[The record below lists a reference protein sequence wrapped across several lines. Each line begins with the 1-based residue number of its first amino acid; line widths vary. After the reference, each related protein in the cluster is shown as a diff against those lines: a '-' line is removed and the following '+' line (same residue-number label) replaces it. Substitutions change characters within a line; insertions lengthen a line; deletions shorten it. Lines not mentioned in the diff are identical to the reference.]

1 MLSSQHDKGVLLPQE
16 KAFKIKKGLNMNDT
30 QEFQRTTI
38 AEVTQDTQTNPS
50 QTESTQENTPTD
62 STPTNDITST
72 GSTDTT
78 DSTPQENTESKAD
91 STPTESTQTTQRESI
106 TEQLENA
113 MQEVD
118 KQIAQEVKDKK
129 ADLANPI
136 NPPQSITQAD
146 KDRLEKV
153 YTDMQNALTQNANF
167 IIKTD
172 LSLRGITELI
182 AIMRILN
189 DFYLYHVELLKDN
202 KNSID
207 SAVIDIEAMNKRFSE
222 MVRLANSYIMQALKE
237 MDNANATSLALRNE
251 IEALHDAC
259 QLDLADTKNTMQ
271 KVTQTYEKLQL
282 IEHNI
287 GNLEQ
292 AIEEFERLTENN
304 ESLLNDMRD
313 FLNTELNNAIAALM
327 LKKEEY
333 ERDLQDNYTGLQEA
347 FNRLLAQLQ
356 TQGQDFIVESNQI
369 KTDTINEINSVANNR
384 LQEVKALDTEV
395 NARLTALRDESLQAL
410 DTKKT
415 EGLLELET
423 KANELATECNT
434 KKELY
439 LQAITDLSEK
449 SLESITAKGDEK
461 KAELE
466 THTQNFIQEAEN
478 KKQEIT
484 NTLDSKKAELEQAK
498 ENGLN
503 EIRQEASTHET
514 QLQDK
519 LQESL
524 ESIKQK
530 GDEKIQEI
538 ENNTT
543 QANTN
548 LDSKLQEIEQKTQQ
562 VENNVNT
569 MIQEHNT
576 HLNSFATQ
584 SQEALNAIKTEGMQE
599 IRTEAQR
606 LLEQIKNNTTTLD
619 QNVRQEYETWLLN
632 LQNKGQEAQ
641 TLIQEGINTTIPN
654 ALQNSQTELETKK
667 EEHLQSIDSQKESSL
682 ESINELTEQTISQ
695 LKSTFSF
702 LMSDLTHENFT
713 QTTTWTKPQNVKRV
727 FVNVLG
733 GTGANN
739 ATTRG
744 TPSSF
749 GSHVTAQ
756 GGVGNAG
763 GNGQFG
769 EMKFSIVD
777 IPDSETDI
785 SVSIGAGGSVD
796 IFY

>member
-1 MLSSQHDKGVLLPQE
+1 
-16 KAFKIKKGLNMNDT
+16 MNAT

-50 QTESTQENTPTD
+50 QTESIQENTPTDSTPTNDVTSTGSTDATD

-78 DSTPQENTESKAD
+78 DSTP
-91 STPTESTQTTQRESI
+91 TESTQTTQRESI
-106 TEQLENA
+106 TEQLHNA

-118 KQIAQEVKDKK
+118 KEIAQEVKDKK

-136 NPPQSITQAD
+136 NPPQSISQAD

-466 THTQNFIQEAEN
+466 THTQNFKQEAEN

-524 ESIKQK
+524 ESITAK

-548 LDSKLQEIEQKTQQ
+548 LDSKLQEIETKTQQ

-619 QNVRQEYETWLLN
+619 SNVRQEYETWLLN

-641 TLIQEGINTTIPN
+641 NLIQEGINTTIPN

-667 EEHLQSIDSQKESSL
+667 EEHIQSIDSQKESSL

-756 GGVGNAG
+756 GGVGNVG

-777 IPDSETDI
+777 IPESETSI
-785 SVSIGAGGSVD
+785 NVSIGAGGSVD

>member
-1 MLSSQHDKGVLLPQE
+1 MT
-16 KAFKIKKGLNMNDT
+16 DT

-38 AEVTQDTQTNPS
+38 AEVTDTTSQTTDTADTQ
-50 QTESTQENTPTD
+50 
-62 STPTNDITST
+62 
-72 GSTDTT
+72 DTT
-78 DSTPQENTESKAD
+78 DSVVQQTQDTTQTQTTDSVAQALEPQDTTQTQTQTTP
-91 STPTESTQTTQRESI
+91 QTTQRESI
-106 TEQLENA
+106 TEQLNNA

-118 KQIAQEVKDKK
+118 KEIQKEIEAKK
-129 ADLANPI
+129 NALTNPI
-136 NPPQSITQAD
+136 NPPQSIAQAD
-146 KDRLEKV
+146 KDRLNQV

-259 QLDLADTKNTMQ
+259 QLDLAETKNTMQ
-271 KVTQTYEKLQL
+271 KVTETYEKLQL

-292 AIEEFERLTENN
+292 AIEEFERLTANN

-347 FNRLLAQLQ
+347 FNKLLNQLQ

-384 LQEVKALDTEV
+384 LQEVKALDIEV

-439 LQAITDLSEK
+439 LQAITDLSTK
-449 SLESITAKGDEK
+449 SLESITNLADTK

-498 ENGLN
+498 EDGLN

-524 ESIKQK
+524 ESIVQK

-569 MIQEHNT
+569 MIQEHNA
-576 HLNSFATQ
+576 HLQSFETK

-606 LLEQIKNNTTTLD
+606 LLEQIKNNTSALD
-619 QNVRQEYETWLLN
+619 SNVRQEYETWLQN

-641 TLIQEGINTTIPN
+641 TLIQEGINTTIPT

-667 EEHLQSIDSQKESSL
+667 DEHLQSIDSQKESSL
-682 ESINELTEQTISQ
+682 ESINELTEQTINQ
-695 LKSTFSF
+695 LKTTFSF

-713 QTTTWTKPQNVKRV
+713 SSQTWTKPQNVKRV

-733 GTGANN
+733 GTGATN

-749 GSHVTAQ
+749 GSFVTAN

-777 IPDSETDI
+777 IPESESSV

>member
-1 MLSSQHDKGVLLPQE
+1 
-16 KAFKIKKGLNMNDT
+16 MNDT

-50 QTESTQENTPTD
+50 QTESIQENTPTD

-78 DSTPQENTESKAD
+78 DSTP
-91 STPTESTQTTQRESI
+91 TESTQTTQRESI
-106 TEQLENA
+106 TEQLHNA

-118 KQIAQEVKDKK
+118 KEIAQEVKDKK

-202 KNSID
+202 KNSIEI
-207 SAVIDIEAMNKRFSE
+207 AVIDIEAMNKRFSE

-271 KVTQTYEKLQL
+271 KVKETYEKLQL

-356 TQGQDFIVESNQI
+356 TQAQDFIVESSQI

-514 QLQDK
+514 QLQTK
-519 LQESL
+519 LEESL

-530 GDEKIQEI
+530 GEEKIQEI

-548 LDSKLQEIEQKTQQ
+548 LDSKLQEIETKTQQ

-584 SQEALNAIKTEGMQE
+584 SQEALNAIKTEGVQE

-619 QNVRQEYETWLLN
+619 SNVRQEYETWLLN

-641 TLIQEGINTTIPN
+641 NLIQEGINTTIPN
-654 ALQNSQTELETKK
+654 ALQDSQTELETKK

-713 QTTTWTKPQNVKRV
+713 QTTIWTKPQNVKRV

-777 IPDSETDI
+777 IPESETSI
-785 SVSIGAGGSVD
+785 NVSIGAGGSVD

>member
-1 MLSSQHDKGVLLPQE
+1 MKS
-16 KAFKIKKGLNMNDT
+16 FKIKKGLNMND
-30 QEFQRTTI
+30 FQRTTI
-38 AEVTQDTQTNPS
+38 AEVTQDTQTNTDSS
-50 QTESTQENTPTD
+50 QTEVTQENTPTD
-62 STPTNDITST
+62 STPTNDMAQNTQVDSSPDESQKI
-72 GSTDTT
+72 GEANAL
-78 DSTPQENTESKAD
+78 DSTTQDTQ
-91 STPTESTQTTQRESI
+91 TESTQAQSI
-106 TEQLENA
+106 TEQLHNA
-113 MQEVD
+113 MQKVD
-118 KQIAQEVKDKK
+118 KEIAQEVKDKK
-129 ADLANPI
+129 ADLSNPI
-136 NPPQSITQAD
+136 NPPQSITQTD

-202 KNSID
+202 KNSIEI
-207 SAVIDIEAMNKRFSE
+207 AVIDIEAMNKRFSE

-347 FNRLLAQLQ
+347 FNKLLAQLQ
-356 TQGQDFIVESNQI
+356 TQAQDFIVESNQI

-395 NARLTALRDESLQAL
+395 NARLSALRDESLQAL

-449 SLESITAKGDEK
+449 SLESITNLADSK
-461 KAELE
+461 KQELE

-569 MIQEHNT
+569 MIQEHNA

-606 LLEQIKNNTTTLD
+606 LLEQIKNNTTALD
-619 QNVRQEYETWLLN
+619 QNVTQEYETWLQK
-632 LQNKGQEAQ
+632 LQAKGQEAQ
-641 TLIQEGINTTIPN
+641 DLIQEGINTTIPN
-654 ALQNSQTELETKK
+654 ALQNSQTELANKK
-667 EEHLQSIDSQKESSL
+667 DEHIQSLDTQKESSL

-695 LKSTFSF
+695 LKTTFSF
-702 LMSDLTHENFT
+702 LMNDLTHANFT
-713 QTTTWTKPQNVKRV
+713 QNTTWTKPQNVKRV

-777 IPDSETDI
+777 IPEGETDI
-785 SVSIGAGGSVD
+785 NVSIGAGGSVD

>member
-1 MLSSQHDKGVLLPQE
+1 M

-78 DSTPQENTESKAD
+78 DSTP
-91 STPTESTQTTQRESI
+91 TESTQTTQRESI
-106 TEQLENA
+106 TEQLHNA

-118 KQIAQEVKDKK
+118 KEIAQEVKDKK

-136 NPPQSITQAD
+136 NPPQSISQAD

-202 KNSID
+202 KNSIEI
-207 SAVIDIEAMNKRFSE
+207 AVIDIEAMNKRFSE

-237 MDNANATSLALRNE
+237 IDNANATSLALRNE

-347 FNRLLAQLQ
+347 FNKLLAQLQ
-356 TQGQDFIVESNQI
+356 TQAQDFIVESSQI

-619 QNVRQEYETWLLN
+619 SNVRQEYETWLLN

-641 TLIQEGINTTIPN
+641 TLILEGINTTIPN
-654 ALQNSQTELETKK
+654 ALQDSQTELETKK

-777 IPDSETDI
+777 IPESETDI
-785 SVSIGAGGSVD
+785 NVSIGAGGSAD

>member
-1 MLSSQHDKGVLLPQE
+1 
-16 KAFKIKKGLNMNDT
+16 MNDT

-78 DSTPQENTESKAD
+78 DSTP
-91 STPTESTQTTQRESI
+91 TESTQTTQRESI
-106 TEQLENA
+106 TEQLHNA

-118 KQIAQEVKDKK
+118 KEIAQEVKDKK

-136 NPPQSITQAD
+136 NPPQSISQAD

-202 KNSID
+202 KNSIEI
-207 SAVIDIEAMNKRFSE
+207 AVIDIEAMNKRFSE

-237 MDNANATSLALRNE
+237 IDNANATSLALRNE

-347 FNRLLAQLQ
+347 FNKLLAQLQ
-356 TQGQDFIVESNQI
+356 TQAQDFIVESSQI

-524 ESIKQK
+524 ESIIQK
-530 GDEKIQEI
+530 GEEKIQEI

-548 LDSKLQEIEQKTQQ
+548 LDSKLQEIETKTQQ

-619 QNVRQEYETWLLN
+619 SNVRQEYETWLLN

-641 TLIQEGINTTIPN
+641 NLIQEGINTTIPN
-654 ALQNSQTELETKK
+654 ALQVSQTELETKK
-667 EEHLQSIDSQKESSL
+667 EEHIQSIDSQKESSL
-682 ESINELTEQTISQ
+682 ESINELTEQTINQ

-702 LMSDLTHENFT
+702 LMSDLTHQNFT
-713 QTTTWTKPQNVKRV
+713 QTTTWAKPQNVKRV

-739 ATTRG
+739 STTRG

-749 GSHVTAQ
+749 GSFVTAQ

-777 IPDSETDI
+777 IPESETSI
-785 SVSIGAGGSVD
+785 NVSIGAGGSVD

>member
-1 MLSSQHDKGVLLPQE
+1 
-16 KAFKIKKGLNMNDT
+16 MNDT

-50 QTESTQENTPTD
+50 QTESIQENTPTD

-78 DSTPQENTESKAD
+78 DSTP
-91 STPTESTQTTQRESI
+91 TESTQTTQRESI
-106 TEQLENA
+106 TEQLHNA

-118 KQIAQEVKDKK
+118 KEIAQEVKDKK

-202 KNSID
+202 KNSIEI
-207 SAVIDIEAMNKRFSE
+207 AVIDIEAMNKRFSE

-356 TQGQDFIVESNQI
+356 TQAQDFIVESSQI

-514 QLQDK
+514 QLQTK
-519 LQESL
+519 LEESL

-530 GDEKIQEI
+530 GEEKIQEI

-548 LDSKLQEIEQKTQQ
+548 LDSKLQEIETKTQQ

-619 QNVRQEYETWLLN
+619 SNVRQEYETWLLN

-641 TLIQEGINTTIPN
+641 NLIQEGINTTIPN
-654 ALQNSQTELETKK
+654 ALQDSQTELETKK

-713 QTTTWTKPQNVKRV
+713 QTTIWTKPQNVKRV

-744 TPSSF
+744 VPSSF

-777 IPDSETDI
+777 IPESETSI
-785 SVSIGAGGSVD
+785 NVSIGAGGSVD

>member
-1 MLSSQHDKGVLLPQE
+1 
-16 KAFKIKKGLNMNDT
+16 MNDT

-38 AEVTQDTQTNPS
+38 AEVTDTTSQTTDTADTQDVTDSVS
-50 QTESTQENTPTD
+50 QTNTAQNTTQSTD
-62 STPTNDITST
+62 SVTP
-72 GSTDTT
+72 
-78 DSTPQENTESKAD
+78 PQEAKAQT
-91 STPTESTQTTQRESI
+91 TPQTTQRESI
-106 TEQLENA
+106 TEQLNNA

-118 KQIAQEVKDKK
+118 KEIQKEIEAKK
-129 ADLANPI
+129 NALANPI

-146 KDRLEKV
+146 KDRLNQV

-202 KNSID
+202 KNSIEI
-207 SAVIDIEAMNKRFSE
+207 AVIDIEAMNKRFSE

-259 QLDLADTKNTMQ
+259 QLDLAETKNTMQ
-271 KVTQTYEKLQL
+271 KVTETYEKLQL

-292 AIEEFERLTENN
+292 AIEEFERLTANN

-347 FNRLLAQLQ
+347 FNKLLNQLQ

-384 LQEVKALDTEV
+384 LQEVKALDIEV

-439 LQAITDLSEK
+439 LQAITDLSTK
-449 SLESITAKGDEK
+449 SLESITNLADSK

-498 ENGLN
+498 ELGLE

-524 ESIKQK
+524 ESIVQK

-548 LDSKLQEIEQKTQQ
+548 LDSKLQEIETKTQQ
-562 VENNVNT
+562 VESNVNT
-569 MIQEHNT
+569 MIQEHNA
-576 HLNSFATQ
+576 HLQSFETK

-606 LLEQIKNNTTTLD
+606 LLEQIKNNTTQLD
-619 QNVRQEYETWLLN
+619 SNVRQEYETWLLN

-641 TLIQEGINTTIPN
+641 DLIQEGINTTIPT

-667 EEHLQSIDSQKESSL
+667 DEHLQSIDSQKESSL
-682 ESINELTEQTISQ
+682 ESINELTEQTINQ
-695 LKSTFSF
+695 LKTTFSF
-702 LMSDLTHENFT
+702 LMTDLTHENFT
-713 QTTTWTKPQNVKRV
+713 SSQTWNKPQNVKRV

-749 GSHVTAQ
+749 GSFVTAL

-769 EMKFSIVD
+769 EMKFSIID
-777 IPDSETDI
+777 IPEADSSV

>member
-1 MLSSQHDKGVLLPQE
+1 M

-50 QTESTQENTPTD
+50 QTESIQENTPTD
-62 STPTNDITST
+62 STPTNDVTST

-78 DSTPQENTESKAD
+78 D

-106 TEQLENA
+106 TEQLHNA

-118 KQIAQEVKDKK
+118 KEIAQEVRDKK

-153 YTDMQNALTQNANF
+153 YTAMQDALTQNANF

-202 KNSID
+202 KESID

-356 TQGQDFIVESNQI
+356 TQAQDFIVESSQI

-524 ESIKQK
+524 ESIIQK
-530 GDEKIQEI
+530 GEEKIQEI

-548 LDSKLQEIEQKTQQ
+548 LDSKLQEIETKTQQ

-654 ALQNSQTELETKK
+654 ALQDSQTELETKK

-682 ESINELTEQTISQ
+682 ESINEFTEQTISQ

-702 LMSDLTHENFT
+702 LMSDLTHQNFT
-713 QTTTWTKPQNVKRV
+713 QTTTWNKPQNVKRV

-777 IPDSETDI
+777 IPDSEIDI
-785 SVSIGAGGSVD
+785 NVSIGAGGSVD

>member
-1 MLSSQHDKGVLLPQE
+1 
-16 KAFKIKKGLNMNDT
+16 
-30 QEFQRTTI
+30 
-38 AEVTQDTQTNPS
+38 
-50 QTESTQENTPTD
+50 
-62 STPTNDITST
+62 
-72 GSTDTT
+72 
-78 DSTPQENTESKAD
+78 
-91 STPTESTQTTQRESI
+91 
-106 TEQLENA
+106 
-113 MQEVD
+113 
-118 KQIAQEVKDKK
+118 
-129 ADLANPI
+129 
-136 NPPQSITQAD
+136 
-146 KDRLEKV
+146 
-153 YTDMQNALTQNANF
+153 
-167 IIKTD
+167 
-172 LSLRGITELI
+172 
-182 AIMRILN
+182 
-189 DFYLYHVELLKDN
+189 
-202 KNSID
+202 
-207 SAVIDIEAMNKRFSE
+207 
-222 MVRLANSYIMQALKE
+222 
-237 MDNANATSLALRNE
+237 
-251 IEALHDAC
+251 
-259 QLDLADTKNTMQ
+259 MQ

-347 FNRLLAQLQ
+347 FNRLLTQLQ
-356 TQGQDFIVESNQI
+356 TQAQDFIVESNQI

-384 LQEVKALDTEV
+384 LQEVKALDIEV

-606 LLEQIKNNTTTLD
+606 LLEQIKNNTTALD
-619 QNVRQEYETWLLN
+619 SNVRQEYDTWLLN

-654 ALQNSQTELETKK
+654 ALQDSQTELETKK

-777 IPDSETDI
+777 IAESETNI
-785 SVSIGAGGSVD
+785 NVSIGAGGSVD

>member
-1 MLSSQHDKGVLLPQE
+1 
-16 KAFKIKKGLNMNDT
+16 MNDT

-38 AEVTQDTQTNPS
+38 AEVTQ
-50 QTESTQENTPTD
+50 ENTPTD
-62 STPTNDITST
+62 STPTNDVTST

-78 DSTPQENTESKAD
+78 TQANKGADTTDSTLQANTESKA
-91 STPTESTQTTQRESI
+91 ESTQTTQRESI
-106 TEQLENA
+106 TEQLHNA

-118 KQIAQEVKDKK
+118 KEIAQEVKDKK

-136 NPPQSITQAD
+136 SPPQSISQAD

-202 KNSID
+202 KESIEV
-207 SAVIDIEAMNKRFSE
+207 AVIDIEAMNKRFSE

-347 FNRLLAQLQ
+347 FNKLLAKLQ
-356 TQGQDFIVESNQI
+356 TQAQDFIVESSQI

-514 QLQDK
+514 QLQTK
-519 LQESL
+519 LEESL
-524 ESIKQK
+524 ESIIQK
-530 GDEKIQEI
+530 GEEKIQEI

-548 LDSKLQEIEQKTQQ
+548 LDSKLQEIETKTQQ

-569 MIQEHNT
+569 MIQEHNA

-619 QNVRQEYETWLLN
+619 SNVRQEYETWLLN

-682 ESINELTEQTISQ
+682 ESINELTEQTINQ

-739 ATTRG
+739 STTRG

-777 IPDSETDI
+777 IPESETSI
-785 SVSIGAGGSVD
+785 NVSIGAGGSVD

>member
-1 MLSSQHDKGVLLPQE
+1 
-16 KAFKIKKGLNMNDT
+16 MNNT

-38 AEVTQDTQTNPS
+38 AEVTDTTSQTTDTADTQDVTDSVS
-50 QTESTQENTPTD
+50 QTNTAQNTTQSTD
-62 STPTNDITST
+62 SVTP
-72 GSTDTT
+72 
-78 DSTPQENTESKAD
+78 PQEAKAQT
-91 STPTESTQTTQRESI
+91 TPQTTQRESI
-106 TEQLENA
+106 TEQLNNA

-118 KQIAQEVKDKK
+118 KEIQKEIEAKK
-129 ADLANPI
+129 NALANPI

-146 KDRLEKV
+146 KDRLNQV

-202 KNSID
+202 KNSIEI
-207 SAVIDIEAMNKRFSE
+207 AVIDIEAMNKRFSE

-259 QLDLADTKNTMQ
+259 QLDLAETKNTMQ
-271 KVTQTYEKLQL
+271 KVTETYEKLQL

-292 AIEEFERLTENN
+292 AIEEFERLTANN

-347 FNRLLAQLQ
+347 FNKLLNQLQ

-384 LQEVKALDTEV
+384 LQEVKALDIEV

-439 LQAITDLSEK
+439 LQAITDLSTK
-449 SLESITAKGDEK
+449 SLESITNLADSK

-498 ENGLN
+498 ELGLE

-524 ESIKQK
+524 ESIVQK

-548 LDSKLQEIEQKTQQ
+548 LDSKLQEIETKTQQ
-562 VENNVNT
+562 VESNVNT
-569 MIQEHNT
+569 MIQEHNA
-576 HLNSFATQ
+576 HLQSFETK

-606 LLEQIKNNTTTLD
+606 LLEQIKNNTTQLD
-619 QNVRQEYETWLLN
+619 SNVRQEYETWLLN

-641 TLIQEGINTTIPN
+641 DLIQEGINTTIPT

-667 EEHLQSIDSQKESSL
+667 DEHLQSIDSQKESSL
-682 ESINELTEQTISQ
+682 ESINELTEQTINQ
-695 LKSTFSF
+695 LKTTFSF
-702 LMSDLTHENFT
+702 LMTDLTHENFT
-713 QTTTWTKPQNVKRV
+713 SSQTWNKPQNVKRV

-749 GSHVTAQ
+749 GSFVTAL

-769 EMKFSIVD
+769 EMKFSIID
-777 IPDSETDI
+777 IPEADSSV

>member
-1 MLSSQHDKGVLLPQE
+1 M

-38 AEVTQDTQTNPS
+38 AEVTQNTQADSSPDESQKMGEANALDSKTQDT
-50 QTESTQENTPTD
+50 QTESTQA
-62 STPTNDITST
+62 
-72 GSTDTT
+72 
-78 DSTPQENTESKAD
+78 Q
-91 STPTESTQTTQRESI
+91 SI
-106 TEQLENA
+106 TEQLHNA

-202 KNSID
+202 KESIEV
-207 SAVIDIEAMNKRFSE
+207 AVIDIEAMNKRFSE
-222 MVRLANSYIMQALKE
+222 MVRLANGYIMQALKE
-237 MDNANATSLALRNE
+237 IDNANATSLALRNE

-347 FNRLLAQLQ
+347 FNKLLAQLQ
-356 TQGQDFIVESNQI
+356 TQAQDFIVESNQI

-524 ESIKQK
+524 ESIIQK
-530 GDEKIQEI
+530 GEEKIQEI

-548 LDSKLQEIEQKTQQ
+548 LDSKLQEIETKTQQ

-619 QNVRQEYETWLLN
+619 SNVRQEYETWLLN

-641 TLIQEGINTTIPN
+641 NLIQEGINTTIPN
-654 ALQNSQTELETKK
+654 ALQVSQTELETKK
-667 EEHLQSIDSQKESSL
+667 EEHIQSIDSQKESSL
-682 ESINELTEQTISQ
+682 ESINELTEQTINQ

-702 LMSDLTHENFT
+702 LMSDLTHQNFT
-713 QTTTWTKPQNVKRV
+713 QTTTWAKPQNVKRV

-739 ATTRG
+739 STTGG

-749 GSHVTAQ
+749 GSFVTAQ

-777 IPDSETDI
+777 IPESETSI
-785 SVSIGAGGSVD
+785 NVSIGAGGSVD

>member
-1 MLSSQHDKGVLLPQE
+1 MKS
-16 KAFKIKKGLNMNDT
+16 FKIKKGLNMNAT

-38 AEVTQDTQTNPS
+38 AEVTQDTQTKPS
-50 QTESTQENTPTD
+50 QTESIQENTPTD
-62 STPTNDITST
+62 STPTNDVTST

-78 DSTPQENTESKAD
+78 DSTPTEA
-91 STPTESTQTTQRESI
+91 TQTTQRESI
-106 TEQLENA
+106 TEQLNNT

-118 KQIAQEVKDKK
+118 RQIAQEVKDKK

-347 FNRLLAQLQ
+347 FNNLLAKLQ
-356 TQGQDFIVESNQI
+356 TQAQDFMVESNQI

-384 LQEVKALDTEV
+384 NQEVKALDTEV

-415 EGLLELET
+415 EGLLELEN
-423 KANELATECNT
+423 KAHELATECNT

-498 ENGLN
+498 ENGL
-503 EIRQEASTHET
+503 ESIRQEASTHET

-524 ESIKQK
+524 ESIIQK
-530 GDEKIQEI
+530 GEEKIQEI

-548 LDSKLQEIEQKTQQ
+548 LDSKLQEIETKTQQ

-619 QNVRQEYETWLLN
+619 SNVRQEYETWLLN

-641 TLIQEGINTTIPN
+641 NLIQEGINTTIPN
-654 ALQNSQTELETKK
+654 ALQDSQTELETKK
-667 EEHLQSIDSQKESSL
+667 EEHIQSIDSQKESSL

-702 LMSDLTHENFT
+702 LMSELTHENFT

-777 IPDSETDI
+777 IPESETSI
-785 SVSIGAGGSVD
+785 NVSIGAGGSVD

>member
-1 MLSSQHDKGVLLPQE
+1 
-16 KAFKIKKGLNMNDT
+16 MNDT

-50 QTESTQENTPTD
+50 QTESIQENTPTD
-62 STPTNDITST
+62 STPTNDVTST

-78 DSTPQENTESKAD
+78 D

-106 TEQLENA
+106 TEQLHNA

-118 KQIAQEVKDKK
+118 KEIAQEVRDKK

-153 YTDMQNALTQNANF
+153 YTAMQDALTQNANF

-202 KNSID
+202 KESID

-356 TQGQDFIVESNQI
+356 TQAQDFIVESSQI

-524 ESIKQK
+524 ESIIQK
-530 GDEKIQEI
+530 GEEKIQEI

-548 LDSKLQEIEQKTQQ
+548 LDSKLQEIETKTQQ

-654 ALQNSQTELETKK
+654 ALQDSQTELETKK

-682 ESINELTEQTISQ
+682 ESINEFTEQTISQ

-702 LMSDLTHENFT
+702 LMSDLTHQNFT
-713 QTTTWTKPQNVKRV
+713 QTTTWNKPQNVKRV

-777 IPDSETDI
+777 IPDSEIDI
-785 SVSIGAGGSVD
+785 NVSIGAGGSVD

>member
-1 MLSSQHDKGVLLPQE
+1 
-16 KAFKIKKGLNMNDT
+16 MNDT

-50 QTESTQENTPTD
+50 QTESIQENTPTD
-62 STPTNDITST
+62 STPTNDVTST

-606 LLEQIKNNTTTLD
+606 LLEQIKNNTTALD
-619 QNVRQEYETWLLN
+619 SNVRQEYDTWLLN

-654 ALQNSQTELETKK
+654 ALQDSQTELETKK

-713 QTTTWTKPQNVKRV
+713 QTTTWIKPQNVKRV

-739 ATTRG
+739 ATTMG
-744 TPSSF
+744 APSSF
-749 GSHVTAQ
+749 GSFVTAN

-777 IPDSETDI
+777 IPESETDI
-785 SVSIGAGGSVD
+785 NVSIGAGGSVD

>member
-1 MLSSQHDKGVLLPQE
+1 
-16 KAFKIKKGLNMNDT
+16 MNDT

-50 QTESTQENTPTD
+50 QTESIQENTPTD

-78 DSTPQENTESKAD
+78 DSTP
-91 STPTESTQTTQRESI
+91 TESTQTTQRESI
-106 TEQLENA
+106 TEQLHNA

-118 KQIAQEVKDKK
+118 KEIAQEVKDKK

-202 KNSID
+202 KNSIEI
-207 SAVIDIEAMNKRFSE
+207 AVIDIEAMNKRFSE

-271 KVTQTYEKLQL
+271 KVKETYEKLQL

-347 FNRLLAQLQ
+347 FNKLLAQLQ
-356 TQGQDFIVESNQI
+356 TQAQDFIVESNQI

-423 KANELATECNT
+423 RANELATECNT

-514 QLQDK
+514 QLQTK
-519 LQESL
+519 LEESL

-530 GDEKIQEI
+530 GEEKIQEI

-548 LDSKLQEIEQKTQQ
+548 LDSKLQEIETKTQQ

-584 SQEALNAIKTEGMQE
+584 SQEALNAIKTEGVQE

-619 QNVRQEYETWLLN
+619 SNVRQEYETWLLN

-641 TLIQEGINTTIPN
+641 NLIQEGINTTIPN
-654 ALQNSQTELETKK
+654 ALQDSQTELETKK

-713 QTTTWTKPQNVKRV
+713 QTTIWTKPQNVKRV

-777 IPDSETDI
+777 IAESETSI
-785 SVSIGAGGSVD
+785 NVSIGAGGSVD

>member
-1 MLSSQHDKGVLLPQE
+1 MKS
-16 KAFKIKKGLNMNDT
+16 FKIKKGLNMNGT

-50 QTESTQENTPTD
+50 QTESIQENTPTD
-62 STPTNDITST
+62 STPTNDVTST

-78 DSTPQENTESKAD
+78 TQASTESKA
-91 STPTESTQTTQRESI
+91 ESTQTTQRESI
-106 TEQLENA
+106 TEQLNNA

-118 KQIAQEVKDKK
+118 KEIAQEVKDKK

-202 KNSID
+202 KNSIEV
-207 SAVIDIEAMNKRFSE
+207 AVIDIEAMNKRFSE

-287 GNLEQ
+287 GNLDR

-356 TQGQDFIVESNQI
+356 TQAQDFIVESSQI

-530 GDEKIQEI
+530 GEEKIQEI

-548 LDSKLQEIEQKTQQ
+548 LDSKLQEIETKTQQ

-569 MIQEHNT
+569 MIQEHNA

-619 QNVRQEYETWLLN
+619 SNVRQEYETWLLN

-641 TLIQEGINTTIPN
+641 NLIQEGINTTIPN
-654 ALQNSQTELETKK
+654 ALQDSQTELETKK
-667 EEHLQSIDSQKESSL
+667 EEHIQSIDSQKESSL

-713 QTTTWTKPQNVKRV
+713 QTTTWAKPQNVKRV

-744 TPSSF
+744 APSSF

-777 IPDSETDI
+777 IAESETNVN
-785 SVSIGAGGSVD
+785 VSIGAGGSVD

>member
-1 MLSSQHDKGVLLPQE
+1 MT
-16 KAFKIKKGLNMNDT
+16 DT

-38 AEVTQDTQTNPS
+38 AEVTDTAS
-50 QTESTQENTPTD
+50 QT
-62 STPTNDITST
+62 
-72 GSTDTT
+72 TDTT
-78 DSTPQENTESKAD
+78 DSDLQTNTAQDTPQSTD
-91 STPTESTQTTQRESI
+91 SVTPTQEAQAQTTPQTTQRESI
-106 TEQLENA
+106 TNQLNNA

-118 KQIAQEVKDKK
+118 KEIQKEIEAKK
-129 ADLANPI
+129 NALTSPI

-146 KDRLEKV
+146 KDRLNQV

-259 QLDLADTKNTMQ
+259 QLDLAETKNTMQ
-271 KVTQTYEKLQL
+271 KVTETYEKLQL

-292 AIEEFERLTENN
+292 AIEEFERLTANN

-347 FNRLLAQLQ
+347 FNKLLAQLQ
-356 TQGQDFIVESNQI
+356 TQAQDFIVESNQI

-384 LQEVKALDTEV
+384 LQEVKALDIEV

-439 LQAITDLSEK
+439 LQAITDLSTK
-449 SLESITAKGDEK
+449 SLESITNLADTK

-484 NTLDSKKAELEQAK
+484 NTLDSKKQELEQAK
-498 ENGLN
+498 EDGLN

-524 ESIKQK
+524 ETIVQK

-548 LDSKLQEIEQKTQQ
+548 LDSKLQEIETKTQQ

-569 MIQEHNT
+569 MIQEHNA
-576 HLNSFATQ
+576 HLQSFETK

-606 LLEQIKNNTTTLD
+606 LLEQIKNNTSALD
-619 QNVRQEYETWLLN
+619 SNVRQEYETWLQN

-641 TLIQEGINTTIPN
+641 TLIQEGINTTIPT

-682 ESINELTEQTISQ
+682 ESINELTEQTINQ
-695 LKSTFSF
+695 LKATFSF

-713 QTTTWTKPQNVKRV
+713 SSQTWTKPQNVKRV

-733 GTGANN
+733 GTGATNS
-739 ATTRG
+739 TTRG

-749 GSHVTAQ
+749 GSFVTAN

-777 IPDSETDI
+777 IPESETDI
-785 SVSIGAGGSVD
+785 NVSIGAGGSVD